1 MSHRTFEK
9 DRPGKLFVGG
19 LAEDIDE
26 KTLEREFSK
35 FGRIT
40 EAMVIRDKVRQVS
53 RGFGFVTYENPMDA
67 EEAVKHMD
75 GKEIHGKKLHV
86 EDAVRGG
93 ILNSHDSGRFSRD
106 GGFRDDGFRGRP
118 RGGPPRGGRGGGRG
132 GFPPRDGPPRGGGGG
147 YGGRGEGFS
156 RGRGRGGMMSRFEG
170 RSSPPPMRRDDSP
183 PRSGLMSRPL
193 SSRGRN
199 GFDSGR
205 GRPLSSFES
214 RRDDRYD
221 SGFSERGPPPRSRD
235 PYGSPPRDTG
245 RGGGLLD
252 SRLGPSRGSRD
263 YPPSS
268 RDYPPSRDYPSQR
281 DYSPDRGAD
290 RYSYRDSYG
299 QSRSEDR
306 GDGYSRGAA
315 GRGDYMT
322 SRSDMRDS
330 PRDSYP
336 PRGGDGYSSMSSR
349 DYREPLSSRGGDRF
363 ESGSSSMRFSRD
375 LDSRG
380 PPRSDSYMSRD
391 SGPPSRS
398 YGGSSS
404 MSGSRGPPPFSSS
417 RGPYPTGGSD
427 RRSSGDRDSFSAG
440 TRRPSGPPPS
450 RGGPPPSKRPRS
462 DGPSSR
468 PPPPSFR
475 R

>member
-26 KTLEREFSK
+26 KTLEREFAK

-40 EAMVIRDKVRQVS
+40 ESMVIRDKVRQVS

-75 GKEIHGKKLHV
+75 AKEIHGKKLHV

-93 ILNSHDSGRFSRD
+93 ILNNSHDSSSRFN
-106 GGFRDDGFRGRP
+106 RDDGFRGRP
-118 RGGPPRGGRGGGRG
+118 RGGPPRGGRGGPPMRGGGRG
-132 GFPPRDGPPRGGGGG
+132 GFPPRDGPPRGGG
-147 YGGRGEGFS
+147 YGGRGDGFS
-156 RGRGRGGMMSRFEG
+156 RGRGGMMSRFDG
-170 RSSPPPMRRDDSP
+170 RSSSPPMRRDDSP
-183 PRSGLMSRPL
+183 PRSGLMSRPMP
-193 SSRGRN
+193 RGGRN

-205 GRPLSSFES
+205 GRPMAAFDS
-214 RRDDRYD
+214 RREDRYE

-245 RGGGLLD
+245 RGAGLMD

-268 RDYPPSRDYPSQR
+268 R

-299 QSRSEDR
+299 QSRGDDR
-306 GDGYSRGAA
+306 GDGGYSRAGA
-315 GRGDYMT
+315 GRGDYLS
-322 SRSDMRDS
+322 SRSDLRES
-330 PRDSYP
+330 PRDSYA

-349 DYREPLSSRGGDRF
+349 DYREPMSSRGGDRF
-363 ESGSSSMRFSRD
+363 EREYESGSSSMRFSRD
-375 LDSRG
+375 MDSRG
-380 PPRSDSYMSRD
+380 PPRGDTYLARE

-398 YGGSSS
+398 YGGSGS
-404 MSGSRGPPPFSSS
+404 MGGSRGPPPYPSS
-417 RGPYPTGGSD
+417 RAPYPSTGSAD

-440 TRRPSGPPPS
+440 ARRPAAGPPPS
-450 RGGPPPSKRPRS
+450 RGGPPPAKRPRS